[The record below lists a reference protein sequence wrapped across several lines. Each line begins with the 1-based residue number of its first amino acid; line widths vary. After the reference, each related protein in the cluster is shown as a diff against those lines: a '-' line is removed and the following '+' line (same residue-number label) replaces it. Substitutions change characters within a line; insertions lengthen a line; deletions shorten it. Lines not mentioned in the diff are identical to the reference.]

1 MKEITKEWIYDI
13 QLYPYST
20 FCSGAGKFVCVF
32 FFSHRLYTHWESVL
46 QCNRRHFVNY
56 HADRSASFCTLVLNV
71 GFRPLL
77 AKGNTELG

>member
-32 FFSHRLYTHWESVL
+32 FSPTGCTSIGKVSCSVTEGILLTITLTDRLV
-46 QCNRRHFVNY
+46 
-56 HADRSASFCTLVLNV
+56 SA
-71 GFRPLL
+71 LL
-77 AKGNTELG
+77 F